1 MIRVWNVATG
11 DCVKELKYHKERITD
26 LCVSADGKWLV
37 SSAADKSILLYAVDE
52 DYKPVARYS
61 CNDECKCVCI
71 VGDEIASGYA
81 SGVIR
86 LWPLYTEGYQSFFQN
101 MECHI

>member
-1 MIRVWNVATG
+1 MIPCVTFGHGACSNLLFTGGWDNVIRVWNVATG

-61 CNDECKCVCI
+61 CNDECK
-71 VGDEIASGYA
+71 
-81 SGVIR
+81 
-86 LWPLYTEGYQSFFQN
+86 
-101 MECHI
+101 